1 MRSSPFLL
9 LLVASTLSISACS
22 KDKKEDPQPVA
33 TSTGEVQ
40 YLYGGTTYT
49 ISSSATEV
57 SAALSTASNNL
68 VITASPEGKPGVSIS
83 LLNLTAPG
91 TRSFQKGTVLD
102 NRTAVAQLT
111 RHDSPASV
119 KPAFST
125 LYGPGATNGSITI
138 SDYDP
143 ATGFISGSFS
153 FTGGPV
159 NGSGATGTAA
169 VTNGSFKFTKIIKI

>member
-1 MRSSPFLL
+1 MRTSPFLL
-9 LLVASTLSISACS
+9 LLVASALSLSACS
-22 KDKKEDPQPVA
+22 KDKKEDPQPTA
-33 TSTGEVQ
+33 SSNGEIQ
-40 YLYGGTTYT
+40 YAYGGTTYT
-49 ISSSATEV
+49 ISTVTEV
-57 SAALSTASNNL
+57 SALLSTASNNL
-68 VITASPEGKPGVSIS
+68 VITASPAGQPGVSIS

-102 NRTAVAQLT
+102 NRTAVAQIT
-111 RHDSPASV
+111 RYDSPASV

-143 ATGFISGSFS
+143 ATGYISGSFS

-159 NGSGATGTAA
+159 SGSGATGTAV